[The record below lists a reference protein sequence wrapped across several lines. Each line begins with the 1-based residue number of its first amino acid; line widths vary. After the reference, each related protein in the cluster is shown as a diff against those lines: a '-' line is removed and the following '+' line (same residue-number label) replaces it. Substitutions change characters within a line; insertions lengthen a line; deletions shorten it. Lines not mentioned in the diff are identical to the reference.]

1 MNNKWDKL
9 KAFVSYRLT
18 DLTDKDSPIHSQDMI
33 AAFEELKNMM
43 NLLEDKEKDTMN
55 DIVWIEVPFD
65 EALQTWADGYDIRC
79 MIDNEYLKYE
89 KAKLAY
95 DTLRD
100 ECGLLPCAM
109 EILKGVWSYRKE
121 D

>member
-1 MNNKWDKL
+1 MNDKWDKL
-9 KAFVSYRLT
+9 KTYVTYRLSYLN
-18 DLTDKDSPIHSQDMI
+18 DADPSIYIRGKID
-33 AAFEELKNMM
+33 AYKVFEKMM
-43 NLLEDKEKDTMN
+43 NELEENEPMYDKL
-55 DIVWIEVPFD
+55 WIEVPFN

-100 ECGLLPCAM
+100 ECGSPPSAL
-109 EILKGVWSYRKE
+109 EILSGVWTYRKE

>member
-1 MNNKWDKL
+1 MN
-9 KAFVSYRLT
+9 
-18 DLTDKDSPIHSQDMI
+18 
-33 AAFEELKNMM
+33 
-43 NLLEDKEKDTMN
+43 EK
-55 DIVWIEVPFD
+55 VWIEVPFD
-65 EALQTWADGYDIRC
+65 EAVQTWADGYDIRC

-100 ECGLLPCAM
+100 ECGSPPCAM
-109 EILKGVWSYRKE
+109 EILSGVWSYRKE

>member
-1 MNNKWDKL
+1 MNDKWDKL
-9 KAFVSYRLT
+9 KNFVSYRLT
-18 DLTDKDSPIHSQDMI
+18 ELTDKGSPIHSQDMI
-33 AAFEELKNMM
+33 GAYEEVGNMM
-43 NLLEDKEKDTMN
+43 NLLEYKEKDTMQEKL
-55 DIVWIEVPFD
+55 WIEVPFD

-89 KAKLAY
+89 NPKLVY

-100 ECGLLPCAM
+100 ECGSPPCAM
-109 EILKGVWSYRKE
+109 EILRGVWSYRKE